1 MERRSFIAA
10 LALCAAA
17 LTGVGPA
24 RAQIPDTFKNLEI
37 LPKDIKKAELVSVMR
52 GFAGALGVRCEHCHV
67 GGDPNTLEGFDFAS
81 DDKEPK
87 RIARVMMAMV
97 QEINKEQIPKAKI
110 ANPVQVRCFTCHR
123 GLKHPES
130 LDEALR
136 ATIEKEGVPAAQKQY
151 HDLRERYYGSGVYDF
166 RPGPVNMVAEWLAFE
181 RKDYDGAIAMMDLNL
196 EFYPKLAYA
205 HNLLGRI
212 HEAKGD
218 KAAAIASWKKALE
231 LDPKD
236 KRSQELL
243 QKAEGQK

>member
-1 MERRSFIAA
+1 VERRSSIAVLALWAA
-10 LALCAAA
+10 LI
-17 LTGVGPA
+17 GVGTA
-24 RAQIPDTFKNLEI
+24 QAQIPDTFKKLEI

-52 GFAGALGVRCEHCHV
+52 GFSTALGVRCNHCHV
-67 GGDPNTLEGFDFAS
+67 GENSNTLEDFDFAS
-81 DDKEPK
+81 DEKEPK

-97 QEINKEQIPKAKI
+97 QEINQELIPKAKI
-110 ANPVQVRCFTCHR
+110 AHPAEVRCFTCHR
-123 GLKHPES
+123 GLKRPES

-151 HDLRERYYGSGVYDF
+151 HDLREQYYGSGVYDF
-166 RPGPVNMVAEWLAFE
+166 RPGPVNMVSEWLAFE

-218 KAAAIASWKKALE
+218 KAAAIASWKRALE

-236 KRSQELL
+236 KRSEELL